1 MTESAQTPLPV
12 ILIVDDQP
20 ENLAVLAGLLNPHYT
35 VRAARSGEQA
45 LRAAAL
51 SPLPDLALLDIMMPG
66 MGGFEVLAKLRENPE
81 TRAIPVIF
89 VTALSSDEDEQKG
102 LDLGAVDYIAKPIN
116 PGIVL
121 RRVRTQIELKQVRD
135 TLAKQKDVLEIKV
148 AERTLALKQMLGRL
162 EGAHEQLKKTHF
174 STLMVIGDLAELR
187 GGYLSEHARHV
198 ADLSRQVAQQMGTP
212 ASEAQDIFVAALLH
226 DVGKIGFSD
235 ALLAKPVSQ
244 MSAEEL
250 KQYRRHPV
258 IGAEIVGRIP
268 ALSGIA
274 EQIRAHHELFD
285 GTGFPDRQVG
295 LHIPLGARIICATSD
310 YEAFKSG
317 GLTDKPMT
325 AKQTC
330 QYLLEHRGSRY
341 DPTVINALEPILSA
355 LGKFEIE
362 EIPIKTEHLHAGMR
376 LSRDAKDPEGFLLL
390 AKETLLTPSLIE
402 QLLAVERQTGKKIRL
417 FVYRNP
423 SA

>member
-1 MTESAQTPLPV
+1 MTEYAQTPLPV

-20 ENLAVLAGLLNPHYT
+20 ENLAVLASLLSPHFS

-51 SPLPDLALLDIMMPG
+51 TPAPDLVLLDIMMPG
-66 MGGFEVLAKLRENPE
+66 MGGFEVLTKLRENPA

-89 VTALSSDEDEQKG
+89 VTALSSDVDEQKG
-102 LDLGAVDYIAKPIN
+102 LDLGAVDYITKPIN
-116 PGIVL
+116 PGTVL
-121 RRVRTQIELKQVRD
+121 SRVRTQIELKQARD
-135 TLAKQKDVLEIKV
+135 MLAKQNDVLEIQV
-148 AERTLALKQMLGRL
+148 AERTQALKQTLGRL
-162 EGAHEQLKKTHF
+162 EDAHEQLKKTQF
-174 STLMVIGDLAELR
+174 STLMAIGDLAELR
-187 GGYLSEHARHV
+187 GGYLSEHCRRV
-198 ADLSRQVAQQMGTP
+198 ADLSRQVALKMDVP
-212 ASEAQDIFVAALLH
+212 ASEAQEIFIAALLH

-250 KQYRRHPV
+250 RQYRQHPV

-268 ALSGIA
+268 ALAGISA
-274 EQIRAHHELFD
+274 QIRAHHELFN
-285 GTGFPDRQVG
+285 GSGFPDRLAG
-295 LHIPLGARIICATSD
+295 LHIPLGARIICAASD

-317 GLTDKPMT
+317 SLTDKPMT

-330 QYLLEHRGSRY
+330 QYLLEHRGTRY
-341 DPTVINALEPILSA
+341 DPAVINALEPILSA
-355 LGKFEIE
+355 LGKFELE
-362 EIPIKTEHLHAGMR
+362 EIPVKAEHLHAGMR

-390 AKETLLTPSLIE
+390 AKDALLTPSLIE

-417 FVYRNP
+417 FIYRNP
-423 SA
+423 PG